1 MKKISLFLFLPVFLF
16 AYSIDF
22 KTALEKT
29 VTNNKSLQAKQK
41 DIDIAKLDLKEA
53 EGLNYGEL
61 VFSENI
67 LRTDHAG
74 HAFGLKLGAR
84 EASFAD
90 FGFDEFLALS
100 GAGASGSTILATQ
113 PKNLNFTEDRTNFET
128 KVTYSLPL
136 FTGFKLESAGK
147 MAKLQLLAKKAL
159 YKFDEKKLKLE
170 IVKSYNGVVIAKEFI
185 KAAQKAKEATSSFVH
200 FADELYKEGLVTS
213 IDVKQ
218 AKVHDMGV
226 DSKLIEAQ
234 NRFSLALAYL
244 RFLTNDSAI
253 SDVQGFEYIEVSKKP
268 LSLLQ
273 QEVLT
278 QREDYKW
285 MELNTQTLK
294 SKIDFEKSSLY
305 PTVGAQIEYGYNN
318 DTFDD
323 FDDEHDYYM
332 AVMGISYKIFD
343 GAVSRSK
350 TQKAKVKY
358 KQAVDY
364 YEYMKDGILL
374 EIEKNFHT
382 MNSKNKI
389 LLQKQ
394 KAQKL
399 AMEVLEQSRQMYE
412 NQLINMSDLLM
423 QQANEQKANA
433 EAILAKYDAAL
444 ANATLQI
451 SLGKDIQ

>member
-1 MKKISLFLFLPVFLF
+1 MKKTIIFCFLPVILF
-16 AYSIDF
+16 AYKIDF
-22 KTALEKT
+22 ENALAKTIE
-29 VTNNKSLQAKQK
+29 NNKSLQAKQK
-41 DIDIAKLDLKEA
+41 NIEIAKLDLKQA
-53 EGLNYGEL
+53 EGLSYGEL

-67 LRTDHAG
+67 LKTDHAG
-74 HAFGLKLGAR
+74 HVFGLKLGSR

-100 GAGASGSTILATQ
+100 GSGANGNTILSTQ
-113 PKNLNFTEDRTNFET
+113 PNKLNFPKARTNYET
-128 KVTYSLPL
+128 KVAYSLPI
-136 FTGFKLESAGK
+136 FTGFKLQSAQK

-159 YKFDEKKLKLE
+159 YNYDEKKLKLE

-185 KAAQKAKEATSSFVH
+185 KAAKKAKEATSSFVH
-200 FADELYKEGLVTS
+200 FANELYKEGLVTS

-226 DSKLIEAQ
+226 DSKIVEAQ
-234 NRFSLALAYL
+234 SRFALALAYL
-244 RFLTNDSAI
+244 RFLTNDQTI
-253 SDVQGFEYIEVSKKP
+253 TDVQSFQYIKSENKP
-268 LSLLQ
+268 LKLLQ
-273 QEVLT
+273 QEVLEL
-278 QREDYKW
+278 REDYKW
-285 MELNTQTLK
+285 MELNTKTLK
-294 SKIDFEKSSLY
+294 SKIDFEKSSLF
-305 PTVGAQIEYGYNN
+305 PTIGAQIEYGYNN
-318 DTFDD
+318 DTFGD

-332 AVMGISYKIFD
+332 AAVGISYKIFD
-343 GAVSRSK
+343 GAVSSSK
-350 TQKAKVKY
+350 TQKAKLEH

-374 EIEKNFHT
+374 EVEKNFHT
-382 MNSKNKI
+382 RNSKNKI

-423 QQANEQKANA
+423 QQAKEQKANA
-433 EAILAKYDAAL
+433 EAILAKYEAAL